1 MSAADPPAEPSRV
14 PSTSNAACWDIWVD
28 PGGTFTDCLAIDP
41 AGRWHRAK
49 VLSSGAL
56 RGTVV
61 AAEGDGRLRVAQSW
75 GAPTDFVAGGL
86 FALAEGDEAAVRVR
100 AFDAESSCVVLESPL
115 ARAPRPGEAFEIRL
129 GEEAPVVA
137 ARLVTGTPAG
147 RALPPMRLRL
157 ATTRGTNALLEG
169 TGVAPVF
176 FVTAGFGDLLEIGTQ
191 ARPDLFARAIR
202 KPPPLHAAV
211 VEVPERLAADGRV
224 VRPLDLDAIAEAC
237 RAHVAAGRRVAAVAL
252 LHSYRNAAHERALAA
267 FLRACGFEHV
277 SCSAELAP
285 AISLLPRAT
294 TAVVDACLA
303 PVLGRYL
310 AQVARQSGAEAS
322 GGLHV
327 MTSAGGLAGT
337 GSFRP
342 KDGLLSGP
350 AGGVVGAVAAARRSG
365 LDRVVAFDMGG
376 TSTDVSRHDGEP
388 SYVFEHRV
396 GHAHLVAPA
405 MAIETVAAGG
415 GSICR
420 FDGRRLLVGPQS
432 AGAAPGPA
440 CYGAGG
446 PLTLTDV
453 NLLLGRLDAARF
465 EIPLFPDRA
474 AARFAEV
481 VGEVERAGML
491 PARAEELLEG
501 FATIANEVMAEAIRR
516 ISVREGYDAADYALV
531 SFGGAGGQHAC
542 AVAALLGMRRI
553 LVPEDAS
560 LLSAYGLGHA
570 AVERFA
576 ERPVLRPLEAVHGEL
591 RAVFVELAG
600 EALTAL
606 RAEGV
611 GPNEAVVRQRL
622 IHVRLVGQES
632 SLALDWQAGMDLEAA
647 FGERYA
653 QVYGYV
659 PEAKPLEVETLRVVA
674 ASRPRAME
682 SVVAA
687 EPRPATSTGTVR
699 TWLRGQ
705 WRDLPAFEWARMQ
718 PGDHANG
725 PAIVFDRLTSV
736 LVESGWR
743 FRLDGARALVL
754 DATEGARV
762 VEPSAG
768 GAGAELELFANRF
781 RAIAAE
787 MGEML
792 RRTAIS
798 TNVKERLDFSCA
810 VLDARGDLVV
820 NAPHVPVHLGALAH
834 CVKAVAATLTLEE
847 GDVVVTNHPA
857 FGGSHLPDITV
868 VTPVFAAGELLGYT
882 ASRAHHAEI
891 GGMRPGSAPPDATR
905 LEQEGIVIAPTHLV
919 RRGSG
924 RWDEIEALLQSGP
937 WPTRAL
943 ADNLADLRAAV
954 AANRR
959 GAQALLRLAAAH
971 GAPTVHQMMQAL
983 QDLVAAQMAQV
994 LTAWPDGV
1002 RTATERLD
1010 DGTPLCVR
1018 WEKTDARA
1026 VLDFAGT
1033 GARHAG
1039 NLNATPAIVSAAAI
1053 YVLRLLAGER
1063 FPDLPLNQGLLRALE
1078 IRLPHDSILS
1088 PDFAREPLPAV
1099 IGGNVETSQR
1109 LVDTILKAL
1118 GLAAC
1123 SQGTMNNVIFGNA
1136 RFGYYETICGGAGAT
1151 ADAPGADAVHTHM
1164 TNTRLTDV
1172 EILEHRYPVRVEQFA
1187 VRRGSGGAGRHRGG
1201 DGVLRVLRFL
1211 EDVSL
1216 SILSQHRI
1224 EAPYGLDGG
1233 APGAVGHQWIERAD
1247 GTRED
1252 LPSIAAR
1259 DIVAGDQL
1267 VLETPGGGGC
1277 GECSPE
1283 SPGRVSIGRMG
1294 PI

>member
-1 MSAADPPAEPSRV
+1 V

-28 PGGTFTDCLAIDP
+28 TGGTFTDCVALDP
-41 AGRWHRAK
+41 SGRWHRAK

-56 RGTVV
+56 RGTVLGV
-61 AAEGDGRLRVAQSW
+61 MGQGRLRVAQSW
-75 GAPTDFVAGGL
+75 GAPTDFVTGAQFELADGDAG
-86 FALAEGDEAAVRVR
+86 AVRVR

-115 ARAPRPGEAFEIRL
+115 ERPPRPGEAFEIRL

-191 ARPDLFARAIR
+191 ARPELFARTIR
-202 KPPPLHAAV
+202 KPPALHAAV
-211 VEVPERLAADGRV
+211 IEVPERLAADGRV
-224 VRPLDLDAIAEAC
+224 VRPLELEAIAEAC
-237 RAHVAAGRRVAAVAL
+237 RAQVAAGRRVAAVAL
-252 LHSYRNAAHERALAA
+252 LHSHRNAAHERALAA
-267 FLRACGFEHV
+267 FLRTCGFEHI

-285 AISLLPRAT
+285 AIRILPRAT
-294 TAVVDACLA
+294 TAVVDASLA

-310 AQVARQSGAEAS
+310 AEVGRQSGAEAT

-337 GSFRP
+337 ASFRP

-365 LDRVVAFDMGG
+365 LERLVAFDMGG

-388 SYVFEHRV
+388 SYLFEHRV
-396 GHAHLVAPA
+396 GDAHLVAPA
-405 MAIETVAAGG
+405 LAIETVAAGG

-432 AGAAPGPA
+432 AGASPGPA

-474 AARFAEV
+474 TARFAEV
-481 VGEVERAGML
+481 VAQVERAQML
-491 PARAEELLEG
+491 PACPEELLEG
-501 FATIANEVMAEAIRR
+501 FATIANELMAEAIRR
-516 ISVREGYDAADYALV
+516 ISVREGYDAGDYALV

-542 AVAALLGMRRI
+542 AVAGLLGMRRI
-553 LVPEDAS
+553 LVPADAS

-570 AVERFA
+570 AIERFA
-576 ERPVLRPLEAVHGEL
+576 ERPVLRPLEAVQGEL

-611 GPNEAVVRQRL
+611 GPNEAMVRQRL
-622 IHVRLVGQES
+622 IHVRLVGQET
-632 SLALDWQAGMDLEAA
+632 SLAFDWQAGMDIEAA
-647 FGERYA
+647 FATRYA
-653 QVYGYV
+653 EVYGYA
-659 PEAKPLEVETLRVVA
+659 PEAKALEVETLRVVA
-674 ASRPRAME
+674 ASRPRAVE
-682 SVVAA
+682 SVVAC
-687 EPRPATSTGTVR
+687 EPHAASPAGTVR
-699 TWLRGQ
+699 TWVLGQ
-705 WRDLPAFEWARMQ
+705 WRDLPAFEWPRLL
-718 PGDHANG
+718 PGAGAQG

-736 LVESGWR
+736 FVEAGWR

-754 DATEGARV
+754 EATPVASERDRKT
-762 VEPSAG
+762 G

-810 VLDARGDLVV
+810 VLDAQGDLVV

-834 CVKAVAATLTLEE
+834 CVQAVAAALSLEE

-868 VTPVFAAGELLGYT
+868 VTPVFAGGALMGYT

-924 RWDEIEALLQSGP
+924 RWEEIEALLRSGP

-943 ADNLADLRAAV
+943 EDNLADLRAAV

-959 GAQALLRLAAAH
+959 GAQALQRLACAH
-971 GAPTVHQMMQAL
+971 GAAVVQQMMQAL
-983 QDLVAAQMAQV
+983 QDLVATHMEQV
-994 LTAWPDGV
+994 LAALPDGV
-1002 RTATERLD
+1002 LMATERLD

-1018 WEKTDARA
+1018 WEKSGARA

-1033 GARHAG
+1033 GRRHPG

-1078 IRLPHDSILS
+1078 IRLPHDSILA
-1088 PDFAREPLPAV
+1088 PDFARPPLPAV

-1109 LVDTILKAL
+1109 LVDTILKAMR
-1118 GLAAC
+1118 LAAC

-1151 ADAPGADAVHTHM
+1151 DEAPGADAVHTHM

-1201 DGVLRVLRFL
+1201 DGVRRVLRFL
-1211 EDVSL
+1211 EGVSL
-1216 SILSQHRI
+1216 SILSQHRV

-1233 APGAVGHQWIERAD
+1233 EPGAVGHQWIERTD
-1247 GTRED
+1247 GTRVE
-1252 LPSIAAR
+1252 LPSIAAC
-1259 DIVAGDQL
+1259 DLLAGEAL
-1267 VLETPGGGGC
+1267 VLETPGGGGY
-1277 GECSPE
+1277 GVRE
-1283 SPGRVSIGRMG
+1283 GLA
-1294 PI
+1294 